1 MVRDGATNPHKSTLR
16 GVGRSSSPPAGG
28 CYSQD
33 FFSLLWEPSFF
44 QLLAEQTKLYARQ
57 RQVEKPNRK
66 WYPTTSEE
74 IKAFLGI
81 NIIMGIDQKP
91 ALTHYW
97 STDPYLGNQGIQSVM
112 PRERFE
118 ALNRYLHLNDSEQMP
133 GRDDPAYDPLYK
145 ISSIAMV
152 AMVTELVVL
161 TPAKQRVT
169 L

>member
-1 MVRDGATNPHKSTLR
+1 MVRPIPTIQPFEELAGPVHHLPEDATPL
-16 GVGRSSSPPAGG
+16 
-28 CYSQD
+28 D

-44 QLLAEQTKLYARQ
+44 QLLAEQTNLYARQ

-112 PRERFE
+112 PREHHLSNTILIWFTRHLFTRF
-118 ALNRYLHLNDSEQMP
+118 
-133 GRDDPAYDPLYK
+133 
-145 ISSIAMV
+145 ISHSIPTWYIHHRQAN
-152 AMVTELVVL
+152 
-161 TPAKQRVT
+161 KQPW
-169 L
+169 

>member
-1 MVRDGATNPHKSTLR
+1 MVRDGAINPHNSTLR

-28 CYSQD
+28 CYSPR
-33 FFSLLWEPSFF
+33 LF
-44 QLLAEQTKLYARQ
+44 QFIVGAIILSGAGEQTNLYARQ

-81 NIIMGIDQKP
+81 NIIMGINQKP

-112 PRERFE
+112 PRKRLE
-118 ALNRYLHLNDSEQMP
+118 ALNRYLHLNDFEQML
-133 GRDDPAYDPLYK
+133 GRDDPAYDPFTR
-145 ISSIAMV
+145 SGH
-152 AMVTELVVL
+152 
-161 TPAKQRVT
+161 
-169 L
+169 